1 MSRFNVWGLW
11 ITTILIVLISAIQ
24 ALSGHWVTF
33 FLIWTGGPDYGNTF
47 TQAMLA
53 LGNYHKI
60 GGWVTGGLSVVI
72 LYFAFVSKSS
82 VYTRIFAV
90 VGFIM
95 TVLAAWGGYLYVTS
109 SFQDRMSLG
118 QMADAAVGVTGV
130 YLIQLFFM
138 NKTPR
143 FPWMKH
149 SLEVE

>member
-1 MSRFNVWGLW
+1 MKKINLWGLW
-11 ITTILIVLISAIQ
+11 IATILIVLISAIQ

-33 FLIWTGGPDYGNTF
+33 FLLWPGGPDYGNTF
-47 TQAMLA
+47 IQAMLA
-53 LGNYHKI
+53 LGTYHRI
-60 GGWVTGGLSVVI
+60 GGWITGGLSVVI
-72 LYFAFVSKSS
+72 LYFAFFSGSS
-82 VYTRIFAV
+82 IYTRISAV

-109 SFQDRMSLG
+109 SFGDRMSLG

-143 FPWMKH
+143 FPWVKH
-149 SLEVE
+149 SAEV